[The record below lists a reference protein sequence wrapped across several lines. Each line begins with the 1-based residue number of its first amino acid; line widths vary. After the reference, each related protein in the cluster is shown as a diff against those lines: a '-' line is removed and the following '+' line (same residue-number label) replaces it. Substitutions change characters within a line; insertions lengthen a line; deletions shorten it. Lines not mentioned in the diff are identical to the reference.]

1 MRLLKNQPS
10 GWFLSI
16 LSQAIAF
23 DALTIGL
30 PTDSSNYFLVAART
44 VLTGAA
50 TFVIAL

>member
-1 MRLLKNQPS
+1 MRSPKMSPS
-10 GWFLSI
+10 GQVLGV

-30 PTDSSNYFLVAART
+30 PTDSSNYFLLAERT

-50 TFVIAL
+50 TLVIAL